1 MLYQET
7 LRVRESII
15 YHLSG
20 RAVDSSWMLCGMEL
34 SAPLTSVLL
43 QLKRGGVAK
52 GEGDTCR
59 HGVLAE
65 SKHKLPN
72 GSDNTFCALHKIV
85 Y

>member
-1 MLYQET
+1 
-7 LRVRESII
+7 
-15 YHLSG
+15 
-20 RAVDSSWMLCGMEL
+20 MEL
-34 SAPLTSVLL
+34 SAPLISVLL
-43 QLKRGGVAK
+43 QLKKGGVAKAK